1 MKNVFANVTF
11 KTLRK
16 NRTRTLVTVIGI
28 ILASAML
35 TAVTTFI
42 SSLQQYMVRVAI
54 EELGNW
60 YGASFQVPEEKLAEL
75 SGDEEVTGLTVW
87 QDVGYAKIPGI
98 TDEEIDIYHKPYLY
112 VAGLSEGFT
121 DMMPIV
127 LTEGRMPE
135 NSHEIVI
142 TDRVENWGLLDVE
155 TGDTLRLNL
164 GKRTLEGEQLGLY
177 NPLIYTQEENGSRIR
192 VVEEFVPEET
202 REYTVTGIMEP
213 PAFMESSSTPAFYCM
228 SVMEEEPA
236 GNASYT
242 CLLYTSDAADE

>member
-42 SSLQQYMVRVAI
+42 SSLQQYMVRVAV

-87 QDVGYAKIPGI
+87 QDVG
-98 TDEEIDIYHKPYLY
+98 
-112 VAGLSEGFT
+112 
-121 DMMPIV
+121 
-127 LTEGRMPE
+127 
-135 NSHEIVI
+135 
-142 TDRVENWGLLDVE
+142 
-155 TGDTLRLNL
+155 
-164 GKRTLEGEQLGLY
+164 
-177 NPLIYTQEENGSRIR
+177 
-192 VVEEFVPEET
+192 
-202 REYTVTGIMEP
+202 
-213 PAFMESSSTPAFYCM
+213 
-228 SVMEEEPA
+228 
-236 GNASYT
+236 
-242 CLLYTSDAADE
+242 